1 MPDPINGRPVT
12 PRNTAMAVA
21 SSALKAQQS
30 RMRIIAENIANAE
43 STANVAGGQPYRR
56 QTPVFQA
63 RNVDGATGV
72 VLAEVRPDQSD
83 FRMDYDPSHPAAN
96 AEGYVQRPNVDTLIE
111 AMDMREAQRAYEANL
126 NVIETARNMDSRTLD
141 IIKK

>member
-1 MPDPINGRPVT
+1 MPDPVP

-21 SSALKAQQS
+21 SSALRAQQS
-30 RMRIIAENIANAE
+30 RMRIIAENIANAQ
-43 STANVAGGQPYRR
+43 STSETPGGTPYRR
-56 QTPVFQA
+56 QIPVFEA

-72 VLAEVRPDQSD
+72 ALAEVKPDQSD

-96 AEGYVQRPNVDTLIE
+96 ADGYVMRPNVDTLVE

-126 NVIETARNMDSRTLD
+126 NVIETARSMESRTLD
-141 IIKK
+141 ILKR

>member
-21 SSALKAQQS
+21 STTLKAQQS

-96 AEGYVQRPNVDTLIE
+96 AEGYVQRPNVDTLVE

-126 NVIETARNMDSRTLD
+126 NVIETARNMESRTLD

>member
-1 MPDPINGRPVT
+1 MPDPVNGRPVT
-12 PRNTAMAVA
+12 PRNSAMAVA

-30 RMRIIAENIANAE
+30 RMRVIAENIANAE

-63 RNVDGATGV
+63 RNVNGATGV

-83 FRMDYDPSHPAAN
+83 FRMEYDPSHPAAN

-126 NVIETARNMDSRTLD
+126 NVIETARNMESRTLD

>member
-1 MPDPINGRPVT
+1 MSDPIHGRNGG

-21 SSALKAQQS
+21 ASALTAQQS

-96 AEGYVQRPNVDTLIE
+96 AEGYVQRPNVDTLVE

-126 NVIETARNMDSRTLD
+126 NVIETARNMETRTLD

>member
-1 MPDPINGRPVT
+1 MPDPVP

-21 SSALKAQQS
+21 STALRAQQS

-43 STANVAGGQPYRR
+43 STAQTAGGTPYRR
-56 QTPVFQA
+56 QIPVFEA

-72 VLAEVRPDQSD
+72 ALAQVKPDQSD

-96 AEGYVQRPNVDTLIE
+96 ADGYVMRPNVDTLVE

-126 NVIETARNMDSRTLD
+126 NVIETARSMDARTLD
-141 IIKK
+141 ILKR